1 MSGTEVKLPGSL
13 NANRRLSQWLAF
25 DSDGVVTLKPGKVEI
40 GQGILTALTQ
50 IAADELDV
58 GMERIALART
68 TTGESP
74 NEGVT
79 SSSLSMQD
87 GGTAVRHA
95 CAATRGIYLQVIS
108 QRSGVPMERI
118 AVEDGRFLG
127 PDGKELGSYWSL
139 AGAGLLETEAPAD
152 ATPKPIAARRL
163 SGTSVARV
171 DLPDKVF
178 GAARFVHDLRLP
190 GMLHARTVRPPSRG
204 AVLRDVALPE
214 GAQVVRDGNFLAVLA
229 ATEWEAEA
237 LAARVAA
244 RCRWEETD
252 SLPDDHALDAW
263 LDVAGARGEPK
274 VEIERAAETPAPART
289 WKRRFQR
296 PYIAHASLGPSCA
309 VARWDGEAV
318 RIWSHTQGVYNLR
331 SDAATVLRL
340 PLESVVVT
348 HMEGAGCYGHNGADD
363 VALEAAIIARAVP
376 GTPVRLLWTRAEELG
391 WAPYSPGMLVE
402 VEASQAADGSLLGW
416 RSTITSNGHVNRPGR
431 DTNPTLLV
439 ASQIAE
445 PFPVKPSA
453 NPPLAT
459 GGGSQRNAIPFY
471 RLPNLT
477 VTTRRL
483 LEMPLRV
490 SSLRGLGA
498 LMNVWTIE
506 SLMDEMAEAAGED
519 PLDFR
524 LRHLDDERSRAVLEK
539 AAAMANWRGRVKREG
554 WGMGIGVARY
564 KNSAA
569 WGAVIA
575 EVEAKE
581 RVFCRRL
588 WIAGDA
594 GEIVNPDGVKNQYEG
609 GAIHGAS
616 VALLERVTFDRR
628 RVTSDSWESYP
639 ILRFSEV
646 PTVEVEMIDRP
657 AEKFLGAGEA
667 SMGPAIAAIANA
679 IHDALGVRPK
689 RLPFTPEAIAEA
701 AAG

>member
-1 MSGTEVKLPGSL
+1 
-13 NANRRLSQWLAF
+13 
-25 DSDGVVTLKPGKVEI
+25 
-40 GQGILTALTQ
+40 
-50 IAADELDV
+50 
-58 GMERIALART
+58 
-68 TTGESP
+68 
-74 NEGVT
+74 
-79 SSSLSMQD
+79 
-87 GGTAVRHA
+87 
-95 CAATRGIYLQVIS
+95 
-108 QRSGVPMERI
+108 
-118 AVEDGRFLG
+118 
-127 PDGKELGSYWSL
+127 
-139 AGAGLLETEAPAD
+139 
-152 ATPKPIAARRL
+152 
-163 SGTSVARV
+163 
-171 DLPDKVF
+171 
-178 GAARFVHDLRLP
+178 
-190 GMLHARTVRPPSRG
+190 
-204 AVLRDVALPE
+204 
-214 GAQVVRDGNFLAVLA
+214 
-229 ATEWEAEA
+229 
-237 LAARVAA
+237 
-244 RCRWEETD
+244 
-252 SLPDDHALDAW
+252 
-263 LDVAGARGEPK
+263 
-274 VEIERAAETPAPART
+274 
-289 WKRRFQR
+289 
-296 PYIAHASLGPSCA
+296 
-309 VARWDGEAV
+309 V

-331 SDAATVLRL
+331 ADAATVLRL
-340 PLESVVVT
+340 PLDQVVVT
-348 HMEGAGCYGHNGADD
+348 HMEGPGCYGHNGADD
-363 VALEAAIIARAVP
+363 VALEAAIIARTVP

-391 WAPYSPGMLVE
+391 WAPYSPGMLAELE
-402 VEASQAADGSLLGW
+402 VDQAADGSLLGW

-453 NPPLAT
+453 NPPLAS

-471 RLPNLT
+471 RLPTLS

-506 SLMDEMAEAAGED
+506 SLMDELAEAAGED
-519 PLDFR
+519 PLDYR

-569 WGAVIA
+569 WGAVVA

-646 PTVEVEMIDRP
+646 PKVEVEMIDRP